1 MLRATFGWALS
12 QSEAHRI
19 FMNSSTSET
28 THLIDELHHAEE
40 EAARLTEMIAM
51 LGNAMDESRMRQ
63 LKVELRVARQRAAQ
77 LADEL
82 ERAADSSSNPQNKTC
97 VRTSS

>member
-1 MLRATFGWALS
+1 
-12 QSEAHRI
+12 
-19 FMNSSTSET
+19 MNSSTSET
-28 THLIDELHHAEE
+28 THLIDEFHHAEE
-40 EAARLTEMIAM
+40 EAARLAEMIAM

-63 LKVELRVARQRAAQ
+63 LKIELREARQRAAQ

-82 ERAADSSSNPQNKTC
+82 ERAVESKSNPQNKTC